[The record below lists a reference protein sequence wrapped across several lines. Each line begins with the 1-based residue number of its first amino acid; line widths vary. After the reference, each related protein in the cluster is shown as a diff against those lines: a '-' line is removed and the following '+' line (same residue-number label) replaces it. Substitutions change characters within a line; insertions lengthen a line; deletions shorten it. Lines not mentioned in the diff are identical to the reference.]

1 MSTVRSIHYVIFYPN
16 KGKKGM
22 YFDEPDSG
30 GWYNFAYELSSDILR
45 DSVEQARRDAPTTF
59 GHYEIRKVEKRVN
72 NLGRHSNPVLT
83 RTPKNK
89 WIARCVNCGL
99 GSNGAKST
107 IQFALDNVKGQFEK
121 YPNCTIEK
129 YIDLGKV

>member
-45 DSVEQARRDAPTTF
+45 DSIEQARQDAPTTF
-59 GHYEIRKVEKRVN
+59 GNYEIRKVEKRVN
-72 NLGRHSNPVLT
+72 NMGRHSNPALS
-83 RTPKNK
+83 RTSKNK

-99 GSNGAKST
+99 SSNGAKST
-107 IQFALDNVKGQFEK
+107 IQFALDNVKKQYEQ
-121 YPNCTIEK
+121 YPVCETEE

>member
-1 MSTVRSIHYVIFYPN
+1 MSSSKSIHYSIFFPG

-45 DSVEQARRDAPTTF
+45 DSIEQARRDAPTTF
-59 GHYEIRKVEKRVN
+59 GLYEIHRIEKCTTN
-72 NLGRHSNPVLT
+72 YGSHSNPALT

-89 WIARCVNCGL
+89 WIARCIRCGIS
-99 GSNGAKST
+99 SNGAKST
-107 IQFALDNVKGQFEK
+107 IQFALDNLKGQFEK
-121 YPNCTIEK
+121 YPNCTIEN
-129 YIDLGKV
+129 YIVLGKV